1 VNKRTDQYGGDSL
14 DNRSRLVFEVL
25 DAIKAAVADEKFLL
39 SIKINSADFSEGGF
53 DEVESREM
61 AVRLEAA
68 GVDIIELSGGTY
80 ENLVFVHKKES
91 TRKREAYFVECV
103 RSLVRIYCPRC

>member
-14 DNRSRLVFEVL
+14 DNRARIVFEIF
-25 DAIKAAVADEKFLL
+25 DAIKAAVADDKFLL

-61 AVRLEAA
+61 AKRLEAV
-68 GVDIIELSGGTY
+68 GVDLIELSGGTY
-80 ENLVFVHKKES
+80 EGLAFAHKKES

-103 RSLVRIYCPRC
+103 RLLVRICCPRC